1 MRKTNAKLRIVLSL
15 LLTVLSCT
23 PAAAWGIFALPYR
36 PGSTV
41 IDANTSGTYYFSP
54 RSGGHPAKQYA
65 EFRQLLPE
73 ELKRKFT
80 TSFWMDDEVTV
91 KFRNG
96 RIIRMTSTRKIP
108 RRHLEDSFYPRR
120 EDKNSGVTNY
130 LVRNIYRMDSKR
142 SKVWDLIGFC
152 LIVPGRV
159 LDLEPKAT
167 LRTELDFSES
177 QVRCRQSIDGKLYA
191 EGTFVEGK
199 KIPLRSHSHA
209 LQDFDARSEWPLHG
223 NFQVYYDDGTL
234 GEVWRFD
241 REKGLLD
248 CRFYRRDGRLS
259 SEHDYRDPEFSSSR
273 RYLYFGDCQ
282 RLHEHTVHRKSTGRC
297 VREHKFSFDREG
309 NLLSES
315 LQVEDQ
321 PGYCKDYD
329 GKGRL
334 VREKAFLGFELHGIR
349 REYFPN
355 GFTLET
361 PYVHGRAEG
370 VARRFQPDGTLRE
383 EIPWRNNRKEGVEKT
398 YWIDE
403 EGYHGRN
410 KGVICTPY
418 EFDRV
423 HGTITDT
430 NFTRGTTRPLAN
442 YYFGKRHGLQHENP
456 PRRYYYGVDTGDPSR
471 EMPPFAVSSRG
482 RHWMRSWLQTPYQDV
497 CILRNLKVCTA
508 KDPAAMREP
517 DGVLYVVCE
526 NPSEADGN
534 KPDKLK
540 LKLAIAP
547 TWKYWEGGFLA
558 GTDTENWRK
567 QTLLKEYPF
576 PSRAHLHSPH
586 EILLRVAERLYR
598 IRLDRQWILSN
609 SLPPDPFELDV
620 GIEIE
625 MIRGPELKK

>member
-1 MRKTNAKLRIVLSL
+1 MGNNARRRIIILI
-15 LLTVLSCT
+15 LLTMLSCAT
-23 PAAAWGIFALPYR
+23 SEAWDIPLPYR

-41 IDANTSGTYYFSP
+41 IDADTSGTYYFSP
-54 RSGGHPAKQYA
+54 RSSVHPAKQYA

-108 RRHLEDSFYPRR
+108 RRHLEGSFYPRR
-120 EDKNSGVTNY
+120 EDK
-130 LVRNIYRMDSKR
+130 
-142 SKVWDLIGFC
+142 
-152 LIVPGRV
+152 
-159 LDLEPKAT
+159 DLEPKAT

-199 KIPLRSHSHA
+199 KIPLRSLSYA

-234 GEVWRFD
+234 GEVWRVD

-248 CRFYRRDGRLS
+248 SKFYRRDGRLS
-259 SEHDYRDPEFSSSR
+259 SEHDYRDPEFASWRS
-273 RYLYFGDCQ
+273 YLYFGNCQ
-282 RLHEHTVHRKSTGRC
+282 KLHEHTVRRKSTGRY
-297 VREHKFSFDREG
+297 VREHQFSFDREG

-315 LQVEDQ
+315 LQVEGQ
-321 PGYCKDYD
+321 PGYYKAYD

-334 VREKAFLGFELHGIR
+334 VRKNAFLGYELHGIC
-349 REYFPN
+349 REYSPD
-355 GFTLET
+355 GFTSET
-361 PYVHGRAEG
+361 PYVHGRREG
-370 VARRFQPDGTLRE
+370 VARRFLPDGTLRE

-398 YWIDE
+398 YWINE

-430 NFTRGTTRPLAN
+430 NFTRGTTTPLSV
-442 YYFGKRHGLQHENP
+442 YYFGVRHGLQYVSEP
-456 PRRYYYGVDTGDPSR
+456 PSAPRRYYYGVDTGDPSR
-471 EMPPFAVSSRG
+471 KMPPFAVSSRG

-558 GTDTENWRK
+558 GTDTENWQK

-576 PSRAHLHSPH
+576 PPRTRNSEPY

-598 IRLDRQWILSN
+598 IRLDRQWSLSN

-625 MIRGPELKK
+625 MIRGPELKQPQLP